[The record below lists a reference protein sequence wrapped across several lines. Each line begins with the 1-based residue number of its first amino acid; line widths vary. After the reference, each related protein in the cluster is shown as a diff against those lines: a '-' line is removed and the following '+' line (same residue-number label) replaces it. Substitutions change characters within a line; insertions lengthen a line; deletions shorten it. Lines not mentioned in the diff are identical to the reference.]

1 MIHLLQALH
10 TQLSDTSFPVYLET
24 VPQKAKLPYI
34 VFSLP
39 NSLNVESDRQDYTL
53 QVDVWDN
60 IPDNTRIDTI
70 TNNIDSKLHK
80 LRFLNENLL
89 LILQRENRLMIP
101 DPDPSIRRRQLRY
114 LIKTYER

>member
-1 MIHLLQALH
+1 MIHLLQALF
-10 TQLSDTSFPVYLET
+10 TQLSDTPTPVYLES
-24 VPQKAKLPYI
+24 VPEGANLPYI

-60 IPDNTRIDTI
+60 SPDNTRIDTI
-70 TNNIDSKLHK
+70 THEVDSKIHK
-80 LRFLNENLL
+80 WRFLNDKLL